1 MLGKIINPIF
11 LNSSK
16 FKGTETPLIFASAF
30 INSFLSCRSFVRICL
45 AFFSGGGFGE
55 WLVKANVFSY
65 LFHFKKPGSF
75 KTVS

>member
-1 MLGKIINPIF
+1 MLGKIIHPIF

-45 AFFSGGGFGE
+45 AFFPVADSGLGGGGWVGGVMVSE
-55 WLVKANVFSY
+55 AN
-65 LFHFKKPGSF
+65 GI
-75 KTVS
+75 VSRH

>member
-1 MLGKIINPIF
+1 MLGKIIHPIF

-45 AFFSGGGFGE
+45 AFFSGGGKF
-55 WLVKANVFSY
+55 L
-65 LFHFKKPGSF
+65 H
-75 KTVS
+75 